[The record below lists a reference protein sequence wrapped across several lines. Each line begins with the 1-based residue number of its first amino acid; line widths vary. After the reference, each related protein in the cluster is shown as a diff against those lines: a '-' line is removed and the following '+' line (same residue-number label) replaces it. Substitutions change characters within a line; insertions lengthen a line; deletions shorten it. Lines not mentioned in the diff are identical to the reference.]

1 MSKEPCKHLAN
12 LIPRVKDGELSLATI
27 QGFTEMSGL
36 DDVYYEDECHRL
48 ERKLKDSGFNPTQ
61 VYMIMDRFVSNL
73 SIKEMSKKYGRTANE
88 ITQDLKT
95 LAKEVKEKD
104 VFNESI

>member
-1 MSKEPCKHLAN
+1 
-12 LIPRVKDGELSLATI
+12 
-27 QGFTEMSGL
+27 MSGL